1 MGADSRLTTTTAPT
15 PTPTKSP
22 EVSLPCPKYDDAV
35 VNGRLYGGG
44 LSVPVIDDSRWSVNP
59 VRVLPWA
66 ICATGLERK
75 IAPAWVS
82 EVILAGIQPH
92 SMLGTLQ
99 QQAEAIRDDSES
111 RFYSGEKTKL
121 TTSSS
126 RSLTVDGLPAWEIKF
141 QVRISYLDNIPGDN
155 VEVLVVQ
162 HTDDSRSAL
171 LTFATIG
178 DTETQR
184 QVDGSR
190 AGVRVEK
197 R

>member
-1 MGADSRLTTTTAPT
+1 MNAEIVRFQADIKHADET
-15 PTPTKSP
+15 
-22 EVSLPCPKYDDAV
+22 
-35 VNGRLYGGG
+35 
-44 LSVPVIDDSRWSVNP
+44 
-59 VRVLPWA
+59 VR
-66 ICATGLERK
+66 
-75 IAPAWVS
+75 
-82 EVILAGIQPH
+82 
-92 SMLGTLQ
+92 
-99 QQAEAIRDDSES
+99 QAQTNIKVA
-111 RFYSGEKTKL
+111 KAKL

-162 HTDDSRSAL
+162 HTDGSRSGL